1 MLKKTLIAFGLGLF
15 SMCAMAED
23 FVDDLIYFHVGE
35 GDIGC
40 AGWLTKKGA
49 PNGITFVGCSVN
61 SELITHKYKL
71 YGECAA
77 SSGGNFSVSERGK
90 AGVECSFDTYSGGEN
105 SKKLKKGEVVSGYNW
120 QCKGVGNDGVI
131 CKDKEGNGFLLKG
144 RKQVVLNKKR

>member
-1 MLKKTLIAFGLGLF
+1 MLKKTLIVFGLGLF

-23 FVDDLIYFHVGE
+23 FVSDSVSFYVGE

-40 AGWLTKKGA
+40 TGWPTKKGA

-90 AGVECSFDTYSGGEN
+90 AGVECSLDTYSGGEN
-105 SKKLKKGEVVSGYNW
+105 SKKLKKGEVVSGYHW

-131 CKDKEGNGFLLKG
+131 CKNKEGNGFLLKG